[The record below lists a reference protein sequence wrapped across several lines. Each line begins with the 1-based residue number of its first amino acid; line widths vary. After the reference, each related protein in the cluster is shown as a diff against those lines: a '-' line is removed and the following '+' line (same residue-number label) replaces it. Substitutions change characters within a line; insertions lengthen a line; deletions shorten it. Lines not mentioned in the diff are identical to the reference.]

1 MKLIL
6 MEEDFIKLVEEMRRL
21 QIDCQK
27 RYLGRRS
34 SKQIKL
40 EAEVDKRIKDYR
52 EKQIEALQL
61 KLF

>member
-1 MKLIL
+1 
-6 MEEDFIKLVEEMRRL
+6 MEEDFIKIVEEMRRL

-27 RYLGRRS
+27 RHLGRRS

-40 EAEVDKRIKDYR
+40 ESEVDKRIKEYI
-52 EKQIEALQL
+52 EKQIESLQL